1 MWSTAV
7 RRVAWIF
14 KNISVL
20 LLGCL
25 DVDIL
30 EPWMITCSSQL
41 ASGRAVRAAPK
52 AKLLLSLLPFRLGTA
67 IRGTKSFTW
76 GQGRGSPDGWFMMP
90 VGLGT

>member
-1 MWSTAV
+1 M
-7 RRVAWIF
+7 
-14 KNISVL
+14 L

-67 IRGTKSFTW
+67 IRGNKIIY
-76 GQGRGSPDGWFMMP
+76 
-90 VGLGT
+90 LGTGKGSLMGGL